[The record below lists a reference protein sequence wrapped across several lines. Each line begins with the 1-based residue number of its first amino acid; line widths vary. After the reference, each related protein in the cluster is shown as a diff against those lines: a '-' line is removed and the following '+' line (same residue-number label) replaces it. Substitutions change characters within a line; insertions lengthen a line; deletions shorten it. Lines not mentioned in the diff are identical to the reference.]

1 MKRGRGFMGWTL
13 AVAALLIA
21 GILIWFVV
29 PYSPARAAFGKLATY
44 QIGKTTTQAGI
55 ITLNDVADL
64 PRPVQ
69 KHFQYCGYIGKAKM
83 ANMSIHFD
91 DVDFVLDPSKPKLK
105 IKYTQYNSVDEPERI
120 AYIDTRLYGIPFGGI
135 DAYQNGAGSM
145 KGVIAKAI
153 TLFDQKGAA
162 MDRASLVT
170 FLSESL
176 FLPTAALQDYISWQE
191 IDETHA
197 QAVINYYG
205 ISASGIFTFDDNGA
219 MVSFTTDDRE
229 NTDTQGNIRKA
240 KWSALCA
247 DYREV
252 DGIKFPANLKAV
264 WHFETGDL
272 VYFDGREIT
281 VKYDVSQ

>member
-1 MKRGRGFMGWTL
+1 MGWIL
-13 AVAALLIA
+13 PVAAVLIA
-21 GILIWFVV
+21 GVLIWLVV
-29 PYSPARAAFGKLATY
+29 PYSPARAEFARLTSC
-44 QIGKTTTQAGI
+44 QIGKMTPPAGI
-55 ITLNDVADL
+55 ITPEDVAAL

-83 ANMSIHFD
+83 ANMSIHFG
-91 DVDFVLDPSKPKLK
+91 DVDFVLTPGKPKLK
-105 IKYTQYNSVDEPERI
+105 IKYTQYNSIDEPERI
-120 AYIDTRLYGIPFGGI
+120 AYIDTHLYGIPFEGI

-145 KGVIAKAI
+145 KGVIAKTV

-205 ISASGIFTFDDNGA
+205 ISASGIFTFDDKGA

-229 NTDTQGNIRKA
+229 NTDTQGNIQKV
-240 KWSALCA
+240 KWSAICG

-252 DGIKFPANLKAV
+252 DGIKYPAHLKAV

-272 VYFDGREIT
+272 VYFDGRDIT
-281 VKYDVSQ
+281 VKYDVSR